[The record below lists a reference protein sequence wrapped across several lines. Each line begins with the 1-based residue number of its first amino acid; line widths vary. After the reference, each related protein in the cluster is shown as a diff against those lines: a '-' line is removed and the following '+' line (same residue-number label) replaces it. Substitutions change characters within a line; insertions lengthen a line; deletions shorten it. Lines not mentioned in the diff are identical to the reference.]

1 MAKIKAKITK
11 EDLLLDLARRIT
23 ANENGVRSYLQTAG
37 ISVDEGK
44 GITLLDLKTL
54 RELNE
59 ESFNNM
65 IMFLYPEIFANSANG
80 DGGEDDGEG
89 GTSSNLTSEDKA
101 GILNLFGNLVTTT
114 GDTIKDIYGSATSRA
129 LLQYSQEQAARTRRM
144 LILLGVF
151 IAIILIV
158 WMVVRMRRANWSVM
172 INK

>member
-1 MAKIKAKITK
+1 MAKIKAKINK
-11 EDLLLDLARRIT
+11 EDLLLDLARRIN

-37 ISVDEGK
+37 ISVDPGK
-44 GITLLDLKTL
+44 GISLFELKSL
-54 RELNE
+54 RDLNE
-59 ESFNNM
+59 ESFDNM
-65 IMFLYPEIFANSANG
+65 IKFLYPDIFSSSANG
-80 DGGEDDGEG
+80 DGGEGGEG
-89 GTSSNLTSEDKA
+89 SGLSEANQSSIID
-101 GILNLFGNLVTTT
+101 LFKNLVGEAGSTVR
-114 GDTIKDIYGSATSRA
+114 DIYGSATSKA